1 MPQFEPSTFASQI
14 FWLVVSFGLLYLLM
28 SKIALPRIADILEV
42 RQDRIAADLDRA
54 EALKR
59 EAEEARAAY
68 EAALA
73 NARAEAQKLLEQA
86 GEQAQAEAQRQLDA
100 LDERLAAK
108 VREAEAAVA
117 AAKAD
122 AMADLASLATETA
135 EAATAKLAGAP
146 VDGTAVR
153 SAVDAALAATSSRKE

>member
-1 MPQFEPSTFASQI
+1 MPQFEPSSFASQI

-54 EALKR
+54 EALRR

-68 EAALA
+68 ELALSD
-73 NARAEAQKLLEQA
+73 ARSEAQKLLENA
-86 GEQAQAEAQRQLDA
+86 AEQAQAEAQ
-100 LDERLAAK
+100 
-108 VREAEAAVA
+108 
-117 AAKAD
+117 
-122 AMADLASLATETA
+122 TA

-146 VDGTAVR
+146 VDPATVR
-153 SAVDAALAATSSRKE
+153 RAVDTALAATSSRKE

>member
-1 MPQFEPSTFASQI
+1 MPQFEPSSFASQI

-54 EALKR
+54 DALRR

-68 EAALA
+68 ELALTD
-73 NARAEAQKLLEQA
+73 ARSEAQKLLENA
-86 GEQAQAEAQRQLDA
+86 ADQAQAEAQRQLDA

-108 VREAEAAVA
+108 VREAEAGIA
-117 AAKAD
+117 AAKTA
-122 AMADLASLATETA
+122 AMADLATLATETA
-135 EAATAKLAGAP
+135 EAATTKLVGAP
-146 VDGTAVR
+146 VDPAVVR
-153 SAVDAALAATSSRKE
+153 RAVDTALAATSSRKE

>member
-54 EALKR
+54 EALRR

-68 EAALA
+68 ELALSD
-73 NARAEAQKLLEQA
+73 ARSEAQKLLENA
-86 GEQAQAEAQRQLDA
+86 AEQAQAEAQRQLDA

-108 VREAEAAVA
+108 VREAEAGIA
-117 AAKAD
+117 AAKTA
-122 AMADLASLATETA
+122 AMADMASLATETA

-146 VDGTAVR
+146 VDPATVR
-153 SAVDAALAATSSRKE
+153 RAVDTALAATSSRKE

>member
-122 AMADLASLATETA
+122 AMADLASLATETS

-146 VDGTAVR
+146 VDGAAVR